1 LDQNYKQK
9 NCTDKKDSAEAGWI
23 KLELKGS
30 ITEVVFS
37 GKDKP
42 EQADN
47 QLKPPQFIAIST
59 EPKSND
65 SMVVERL
72 DHDKP
77 LSIKRGEG
85 DVYIKYPYEQ
95 KYFLTLKSKYKRKK
109 KTYTSSIQTYI
120 P

>member
-1 LDQNYKQK
+1 MDQSYKQK
-9 NCTDKKDSAEAGWI
+9 NSTEKKDSAEAGWI

-30 ITEVVFS
+30 ITEIVFS

-42 EQADN
+42 VAEN
-47 QLKPPQFIAIST
+47 QLRPPQFIAIST

-85 DVYIKYPYEQ
+85 DVYIKYPYE
-95 KYFLTLKSKYKRKK
+95 
-109 KTYTSSIQTYI
+109 
-120 P
+120 